1 MSYRNKY
8 ESSLQYIEF
17 FCQQYFFLYQLCRM
31 FLEFT
36 LCSSILVAETI
47 VQTFTQLNT
56 LDDGKNPFEMQVH
69 TSESKTH
76 INTQKYC
83 SQNMTLFYSTLKH
96 NFYHI
101 TRNNFV
107 CEKVGQTLEFLKQYN
122 DFLLQIVELIAPEF
136 FIHLFK
142 YSGYTEI
149 YLFYTV
155 C

>member
-1 MSYRNKY
+1 M
-8 ESSLQYIEF
+8 E
-17 FCQQYFFLYQLCRM
+17 
-31 FLEFT
+31 
-36 LCSSILVAETI
+36 
-47 VQTFTQLNT
+47 
-56 LDDGKNPFEMQVH
+56 KNPFEMQVH

-83 SQNMTLFYSTLKH
+83 SQNMIWLYSPLKH

-101 TRNNFV
+101 TRNNFA

-155 C
+155 CWEILLPVRWFLLIKIIYILYLQNDKYYNEKPHIW